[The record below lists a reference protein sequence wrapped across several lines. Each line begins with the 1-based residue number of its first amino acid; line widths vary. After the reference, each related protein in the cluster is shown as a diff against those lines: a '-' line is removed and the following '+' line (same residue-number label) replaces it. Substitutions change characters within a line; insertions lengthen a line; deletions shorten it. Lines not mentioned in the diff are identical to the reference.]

1 MHLSLVENNPKT
13 LNSTEE
19 LTDHQTMTQL
29 NISQRSSA
37 LFLGA
42 AQLVGAVA

>member
-1 MHLSLVENNPKT
+1 MHLILVEDNPNAV
-13 LNSTEE
+13 NSTEE